1 MRNNIVFNGKVL
13 DLRQII
19 DLIKLRIAS
28 WCKAKWSNCIISMT
42 DAVRFPNEI
51 KVLPKVAVPRV
62 GIMWKN
68 PSIGSLKFNVDGSSK
83 GKPGPAGIGGVLRDC
98 SGKVKVIFSKAI
110 GLADSNVAELLAVR
124 EALRIFLSSKWVSS
138 HRLII
143 ENDSS
148 NVVECVL
155 YPQGTPWAL
164 KKIMSQIVAYK
175 AMLIEWD
182 IMHILREGNDIADG
196 LAKSG
201 VYIQSDL
208 LVYYE

>member
-1 MRNNIVFNGKVL
+1 MV
-13 DLRQII
+13 
-19 DLIKLRIAS
+19 
-28 WCKAKWSNCIISMT
+28 
-42 DAVRFPNEI
+42 
-51 KVLPKVAVPRV
+51 
-62 GIMWKN
+62 
-68 PSIGSLKFNVDGSSK
+68 
-83 GKPGPAGIGGVLRDC
+83 
-98 SGKVKVIFSKAI
+98 FSKAN

-138 HRLII
+138 HRLVI

-148 NVVECVL
+148 NVVKCVL